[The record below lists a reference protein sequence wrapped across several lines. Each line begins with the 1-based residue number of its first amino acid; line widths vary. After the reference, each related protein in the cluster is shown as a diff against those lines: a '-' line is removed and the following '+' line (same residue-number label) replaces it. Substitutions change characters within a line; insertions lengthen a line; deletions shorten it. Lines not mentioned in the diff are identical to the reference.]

1 MTGGSLVS
9 RGSFNHM
16 GSVSSGLGG
25 FGSMST
31 LSKGTVGPGVSARAS
46 VRSWSKEKNNLS
58 ILNPAKPLTKQK
70 AGDLVKFNKM
80 TGEERKSASSSGIV
94 SKIRGGPP
102 ATGKLDI
109 LDVIEEDRDED
120 NELPLITFDTL
131 RKKDLTKE
139 ELEVI
144 ERVGKQKAL
153 EVEN

>member
-1 MTGGSLVS
+1 MTGGSIAS
-9 RGSFNHM
+9 RDSIDRM

-25 FGSMST
+25 FGNIST
-31 LSKGTVGPGVSARAS
+31 FSRGSLGASVSARAS
-46 VRSWSKEKNNLS
+46 VRSWGKEKNNLS
-58 ILNPAKPLTKQK
+58 ILNPAKPLTKQM
-70 AGDLVKFNKM
+70 AGDLVRFNKM

-94 SKIRGGPP
+94 SRIRGGPP

-131 RKKDLTKE
+131 RKKDLSKE

-144 ERVGKQKAL
+144 ERV
-153 EVEN
+153 